1 MFKPLWLTLVA
12 VPLALGVPDSGA
24 REARPNSTKVIGL
37 VTAVEP
43 AQITILSGN
52 GGEVTATTQED
63 FTQKVA
69 VGSKVTAWYSVRDG
83 ANVLDWME
91 YPRENFFVPAEQIR
105 TQIRKVII
113 LPSSEVP
120 DADGLFD
127 AMADYLESFDWYVA
141 PRELAEQIRDRA
153 LKPHAT
159 AATDSGFPR
168 STLDAIN
175 PSTGEFDISRYTQA
189 EGDGG
194 RRSQTQSQPVRD
206 TRKPTPRPASTLDAI
221 DPATGEF
228 DMARYNQALGQT
240 PAQAQTPVQAQ
251 TNDPNRVP
259 SRPQSQATGEQ
270 RLIRTL
276 ASKARVDAV
285 LDAHVVEVQARL
297 NRLVASWDGVEEPV
311 AGKGSKTIARLAP
324 ISPRSAVPATTV
336 VFKLWD
342 SHGNLLW
349 TNRSG
354 FAVLAVREGMGSK
367 LRERPLSETLRNRT
381 GVNRW
386 LAAVFSSLRSAP
398 DSASLP
404 SRR

>member
-1 MFKPLWLTLVA
+1 MVA
-12 VPLALGVPDSGA
+12 VLVLLGVPGSGA
-24 REARPNSTKVIGL
+24 ARETRPNSTKVIGL
-37 VTAVEP
+37 ATAVGP
-43 AQITILSGN
+43 AQVTILSGD
-52 GGEVTATTQED
+52 GREVTVTTRED

-105 TQIRKVII
+105 TRISKVII

-127 AMADYLESFDWYVA
+127 AIADYLESSFDWYVA
-141 PRELAEQIRDRA
+141 PRVLAEEIRDRA
-153 LKPHAT
+153 LKLRP
-159 AATDSGFPR
+159 AATGAGLPR

-175 PSTGEFDISRYTQA
+175 PSTGEFDLSRYTQA
-189 EGDGG
+189 EGDAG
-194 RRSQTQSQPVRD
+194 RLSQTQAQSQPA
-206 TRKPTPRPASTLDAI
+206 PRSASTLDAI
-221 DPATGEF
+221 DPSTGEF
-228 DMARYNQALGQT
+228 DMARYSQAPAQT
-240 PAQAQTPVQAQ
+240 PAQVATA
-251 TNDPNRVP
+251 NRARVP
-259 SRPQSQATGEQ
+259 SRPQDQAAGEQ

-285 LDAHVVEVQARL
+285 LEADVVEVQAKL
-297 NRLVASWDGVEEPV
+297 NRLVASWDGVEEPI
-311 AGKGSKTIARLAP
+311 AGKGSQTIAKLAV
-324 ISPRSAVPATTV
+324 ISPRSVVPATTV
-336 VFKLWD
+336 VLNLWD
-342 SHGNLLW
+342 SQGDLLW
-349 TNRSG
+349 TNQSG
-354 FAVLAVREGMGSK
+354 FAALAVREGMGSK
-367 LRERPLSETLRNRT
+367 VRKRPLSEVLRNRT

>member
-1 MFKPLWLTLVA
+1 MVGVLA
-12 VPLALGVPDSGA
+12 ALGVPGSGAA

-311 AGKGSKTIARLAP
+311 AGKGFKTIARLAP
-324 ISPRSAVPATTV
+324 ISPRSAVHATTV

-349 TNRSG
+349 TNRMG
-354 FAVLAVREGMGSK
+354 FAALAVREGMRSK
-367 LRERPLSETLRNRT
+367 LRERPLSEALRNRT
-381 GVNRW
+381 GVSRW

-398 DSASLP
+398 DAASF
-404 SRR
+404 

>member
-1 MFKPLWLTLVA
+1 MATDPSSCSEYPRASFLLA
-12 VPLALGVPDSGA
+12 VFDRRLSWFRVLGFAMVGVLAALGVPGSGAA

-105 TQIRKVII
+105 TRINKVII

-120 DADGLFD
+120 DADGLFE
-127 AMADYLESFDWYVA
+127 AIADYLESSFDWYVA
-141 PRELAEQIRDRA
+141 PRVLAEEIRDRA
-153 LKPHAT
+153 LKVRPAP
-159 AATDSGFPR
+159 TDAGLPR

-228 DMARYNQALGQT
+228 DM
-240 PAQAQTPVQAQ
+240 
-251 TNDPNRVP
+251 
-259 SRPQSQATGEQ
+259 
-270 RLIRTL
+270 
-276 ASKARVDAV
+276 
-285 LDAHVVEVQARL
+285 
-297 NRLVASWDGVEEPV
+297 
-311 AGKGSKTIARLAP
+311 
-324 ISPRSAVPATTV
+324 
-336 VFKLWD
+336 
-342 SHGNLLW
+342 
-349 TNRSG
+349 
-354 FAVLAVREGMGSK
+354 
-367 LRERPLSETLRNRT
+367 
-381 GVNRW
+381 
-386 LAAVFSSLRSAP
+386 
-398 DSASLP
+398 
-404 SRR
+404 

>member
-12 VPLALGVPDSGA
+12 VPLALGVPGSGAA
-24 REARPNSTKVIGL
+24 REARPNSTRVIGL

-43 AQITILSGN
+43 AEVAIL
-52 GGEVTATTQED
+52 GGDGSEVTVRTEED

-91 YPRENFFVPAEQIR
+91 YPRENFFVPADQIR
-105 TQIRKVII
+105 TQIRKVVI
-113 LPSSEVP
+113 LPNSEVP

-127 AMADYLESFDWYVA
+127 AMADYLDSTFDWYVA

-153 LKPHAT
+153 LKPRAT

-168 STLDAIN
+168 STLEAIN

-189 EGDGG
+189 EGEAGG
-194 RRSQTQSQPVRD
+194 GSQTQAQSQPARD
-206 TRKPTPRPASTLDAI
+206 TRRSTPRPASALDAI
-221 DPATGEF
+221 DPSTGEF
-228 DMARYNQALGQT
+228 DMARYTQA
-240 PAQAQTPVQAQ
+240 PAQTPPQAA
-251 TNDPNRVP
+251 TANRARVP
-259 SRPQSQATGEQ
+259 SRDQDPVTSEQ

-285 LDAHVVEVQARL
+285 LEAHVIEVQARL
-297 NRLVASWDGVEEPV
+297 NRLVAGWDGVEEPV
-311 AGKGSKTIARLAP
+311 AGKGSQTVAKLAL

-336 VFKLWD
+336 VLKLWD
-342 SHGNLLW
+342 SRGNLLW
-349 TNRSG
+349 TNRMG
-354 FAVLAVREGMGSK
+354 FAALAVREGMGSK
-367 LRERPLSETLRNRT
+367 LRGRPLSEPLRNRT

-386 LAAVFSSLRSAP
+386 LAAVFSSLRSAR
-398 DSASLP
+398 DAASF
-404 SRR
+404 

>member
-1 MFKPLWLTLVA
+1 MALTDAASLHEAENVLQA
-12 VPLALGVPDSGA
+12 ALTAAQSENDEGALGSRLALVRCLFWRGRYGEAA
-24 REARPNSTKVIGL
+24 RVLA
-37 VTAVEP
+37 AVEP

-206 TRKPTPRPASTLDAI
+206 TRKPTPRP
-221 DPATGEF
+221 
-228 DMARYNQALGQT
+228 M
-240 PAQAQTPVQAQ
+240 
-251 TNDPNRVP
+251 
-259 SRPQSQATGEQ
+259 
-270 RLIRTL
+270 
-276 ASKARVDAV
+276 
-285 LDAHVVEVQARL
+285 
-297 NRLVASWDGVEEPV
+297 
-311 AGKGSKTIARLAP
+311 
-324 ISPRSAVPATTV
+324 
-336 VFKLWD
+336 
-342 SHGNLLW
+342 
-349 TNRSG
+349 
-354 FAVLAVREGMGSK
+354 
-367 LRERPLSETLRNRT
+367 
-381 GVNRW
+381 
-386 LAAVFSSLRSAP
+386 
-398 DSASLP
+398 
-404 SRR
+404 